1 MLVHDLEVIKNGK
14 KYRVS
19 NNEFTD
25 KDIKVISFNVA
36 GIDHNYSFE
45 EVDRLHGRFLNAYT
59 NKKRS
64 AKLVLWYSVEKLS
77 HAVHLKNNIAK
88 LFSGQCY
95 YRELKAINPEIKFQ
109 SFGQKAQSFD
119 LDYVSGKQIK
129 LALVNEFD
137 FDTSQLSGEIELE
150 FETINLP
157 YYESIGRSL
166 DLEVDNKLGIWS
178 SDMEVNWNINDKRRK
193 YTFEN
198 VYTGSVYYHG
208 DVDISQFN
216 FDYNVTIT
224 IGETTEKF
232 IWYIEESELMI
243 IEGLEL
249 KPGDIIKYDGIQTF
263 KNGVPINETRMTNP
277 TFKEGW
283 NTFKFNQDV
292 RKVVFD
298 MKFYYK

>member
-1 MLVHDLEVIKNGK
+1 MLVNDLEVIKNGK
-14 KYRVS
+14 AYRVS

-45 EVDRLHGRFLNAYT
+45 EVDRLHGRFLNTYT

-109 SFGQKAQSFD
+109 TFGQKAQSFD

-137 FDTSQLSGEIELE
+137 FDTSQLCGEIELE

-166 DLEVDNKLGIWS
+166 DLEKDDKLGIWS
-178 SDMEVNWNINDKRRK
+178 SDMEVNWNVNDKRRK
-193 YTFEN
+193 YTFTN
-198 VYTGSVYYHG
+198 VIKDEVYYHG

-224 IGETTEKF
+224 IGETTKEF
-232 IWYIEESELMI
+232 IWYLEDSELMI
-243 IEGLEL
+243 IEDLEL
-249 KPGDIIKYDGIQTF
+249 KPGDVIKYDGIQTF
-263 KNGVPINETRMTNP
+263 KNGIPINETRMTNP

>member
-1 MLVHDLEVIKNGK
+1 MLVNDLEVVKNGK
-14 KYRVS
+14 AYRVS

-45 EVDRLHGRFLNAYT
+45 EVDRLHGRFLNTYT

-64 AKLVLWYSVEKLS
+64 ARLVLWYSVEKLS

-95 YRELKAINPEIKFQ
+95 YRELKAVNPEIKFQ
-109 SFGQKAQSFD
+109 SFGQKTQSFD

-137 FDTSQLSGEIELE
+137 FDTSQLCGEIELE
-150 FETINLP
+150 FETVNLP
-157 YYESIGRSL
+157 YFESIGRSL
-166 DLEVDNKLGIWS
+166 DLQTGKNRRYWS
-178 SDMEVNWNINDKRRK
+178 SDMEIDWVKEDRKRL

-198 VYTGSVYYHG
+198 IYTDSVYYHG

-216 FDYNVTIT
+216 FDYNVTIV
-224 IGETTEKF
+224 IGELTKKF
-232 IWYIEESELMI
+232 IWYLEDSELMI
-243 IEGLEL
+243 IEDLEL
-249 KPGDIIKYDGIQTF
+249 KPGDVIKYDGIQTF

>member
-1 MLVHDLEVIKNGK
+1 MLVNDLEVIKNGK
-14 KYRVS
+14 AYRVS

-64 AKLVLWYSVEKLS
+64 ARLVLWYSVEKLS

-95 YRELKAINPEIKFQ
+95 YRELKAVNPEIKFQ

-178 SDMEVNWNINDKRRK
+178 SDMEVNWNVNDKRRK

-283 NTFKFNQDV
+283 NTFKFNQGV

>member
-14 KYRVS
+14 TYRVS

-77 HAVHLKNNIAK
+77 NAVHLKNNIAK

-95 YRELKAINPEIKFQ
+95 YRELKAINPEIMFQ

>member
-1 MLVHDLEVIKNGK
+1 MLVHDLEVLKNGK
-14 KYRVS
+14 SYRVS

-95 YRELKAINPEIKFQ
+95 YRELKAINPEIMFQ

>member
-14 KYRVS
+14 TYRVS

-95 YRELKAINPEIKFQ
+95 YRELKAINPEIMFQ

>member
-1 MLVHDLEVIKNGK
+1 M
-14 KYRVS
+14 
-19 NNEFTD
+19 
-25 KDIKVISFNVA
+25 
-36 GIDHNYSFE
+36 
-45 EVDRLHGRFLNAYT
+45 
-59 NKKRS
+59 
-64 AKLVLWYSVEKLS
+64 
-77 HAVHLKNNIAK
+77 KNNIAK

-109 SFGQKAQSFD
+109 TFGQKAQSFD

-150 FETINLP
+150 LETINLP

-178 SDMEVNWNINDKRRK
+178 SDMEVNWNVNDKRRK
-193 YTFEN
+193 YTFTN
-198 VYTGSVYYHG
+198 VFKDAVYYHG

-224 IGETTEKF
+224 IGETTKEF
-232 IWYIEESELMI
+232 IWYLEDSELMI
-243 IEGLEL
+243 IEDLEL

-263 KNGVPINETRMTNP
+263 KNGIPINETRMTNP

>member
-1 MLVHDLEVIKNGK
+1 MLVNDLEVIKNGK
-14 KYRVS
+14 AYRVS

-45 EVDRLHGRFLNAYT
+45 EVDRLHGRFLNTYT

-109 SFGQKAQSFD
+109 TFGQKAQSFD

-178 SDMEVNWNINDKRRK
+178 SDMEVNWNVNDKKRK
-193 YTFEN
+193 YTFTN
-198 VYTGSVYYHG
+198 VFKDEVYYHG

-224 IGETTEKF
+224 IGETTKEF
-232 IWYIEESELMI
+232 IWYLEDSELMI
-243 IEGLEL
+243 IEDLEL
-249 KPGDIIKYDGIQTF
+249 KPGDVIKYDGIQTF
-263 KNGVPINETRMTNP
+263 KNGIPINETRMTNP